1 MSLITRC
8 PACGTMF
15 KVVADQLKVSQGW
28 VRCGHCTEV
37 FDASA
42 YLVPDDAWVLA
53 PSALM
58 PDDPAAA
65 GHEAPL
71 PAHDEGLPSGSS
83 PDSVEPSI
91 APEHDEALAADQLSL
106 SPPLQEQ
113 DDARVGTDVLN
124 RASWKQTREDYPY
137 LETPSENVDTPM
149 ADVSLRRANLVHTAS
164 IDVSGAEWP
173 FLVDSSVA
181 DADLQ
186 PVDVTHDERPD
197 EVSFVRDARRKVFWK
212 KPLVRWFLGMTS
224 FLLVLALASQWAM
237 HEKDTVAASQPQL
250 APLLH
255 KLCAVLHCEVR
266 LPRHIASVVIDSS
279 SFKKLGPDVY
289 HLSFSLK
296 NTGAIPLAMPSLE
309 ITLTD
314 TRDRALVRRVLAPAQ
329 YGAGDGP
336 LAAHFAMAGTVTMK
350 VSDDGETVR
359 SPPPAAS
366 APSAPLTSLRVAGYR
381 ILAFYPD

>member
-1 MSLITRC
+1 
-8 PACGTMF
+8 MF

-53 PSALM
+53 PSALTS
-58 PDDPAAA
+58 DDPAAT
-65 GHEAPL
+65 GHDAPL
-71 PAHDEGLPSGSS
+71 PAHGGELQSGRS
-83 PDSVEPSI
+83 PDPVESSM
-91 APEHDEALAADQLSL
+91 APASEHDASAADQFSL
-106 SPPLQEQ
+106 SAPMAAQ
-113 DDARVGTDVLN
+113 DEAQARDEALN
-124 RASWKQTREDYPY
+124 RASWKQARQDYPY
-137 LETPSENVDTPM
+137 LETPSENVDAPP
-149 ADVSLRRANLVHTAS
+149 ADVSLRRADLVHTAS
-164 IDVSGAEWP
+164 
-173 FLVDSSVA
+173 VDSSAAESPSLADSSLA

-186 PVDVTHDERPD
+186 PVEVTHDERPD

-212 KPLVRWFLGMTS
+212 KPLVRFSLGMTS
-224 FLLVLALASQWAM
+224 LLLLLALALQWVM

-250 APLLH
+250 APLLQ
-255 KLCAVLHCEVR
+255 KLCAALHCEVR

-279 SFKKLGPDVY
+279 SFNKLGPDVY

-314 TRDRALVRRVLAPAQ
+314 TRDRALVRRVLAPSE

-336 LAAHFAMAGTVTMK
+336 LAAHFALAGAVTMK
-350 VSDDGETVR
+350 VSDDGESVST
-359 SPPPAAS
+359 PPAAAS
-366 APSAPLTSLRVAGYR
+366 APSAPLASLRVAGYR